1 MDYIVAAFSILA
13 LDSVY
18 LSTIGGPLFSTMVRN
33 IQKEDMKIDMY
44 GVIGSYILLVLVLY
58 KFIIMERRSPSDAF
72 ILGLCVYGVFDFTN
86 IAIFKNYKWIPAIV
100 DTLWGGILFYI
111 VTYITY
117 KILSIKYYL

>member
-1 MDYIVAAFSILA
+1 MDYIIAAFSMLA
-13 LDSVY
+13 LDSIY
-18 LSTIGGPLFSTMVRN
+18 LSSIGGSLFSKMVRN

-86 IAIFKNYKWIPAIV
+86 IAIFKNYKWIAAIV
-100 DTLWGGILFYI
+100 DTLWGGILFYTA
-111 VTYITY
+111 TYITY
-117 KILSIKYYL
+117 KILSIKY

>member
-1 MDYIVAAFSILA
+1 MDYIVAAFSMLA
-13 LDSVY
+13 LDSIY
-18 LSTIGGPLFSTMVRN
+18 LSSIGGSLFSKMVRN

-86 IAIFKNYKWIPAIV
+86 LAIFKNYKWIPAIV

>member
-1 MDYIVAAFSILA
+1 MDYIVAAFSMLA
-13 LDSVY
+13 LDSIY
-18 LSTIGGPLFSTMVRN
+18 LSSIGGSLFSKMVRN

>member
-1 MDYIVAAFSILA
+1 MDYIVAAFSMLA

-18 LSTIGGPLFSTMVRN
+18 LSSIGGSLFNKMVRN
-33 IQKEDMKIDMY
+33 IQNEDMKIDMY
-44 GVIGSYILLVLVLY
+44 GVVGSYILLVLVLY
-58 KFIIMERRSPSDAF
+58 KFIIMDRRSPSDAF

-100 DTLWGGILFYI
+100 DTLWGGVLFYT

-117 KILSIKYYL
+117 KILSIKY

>member
-1 MDYIVAAFSILA
+1 MDYIVAAFSMLA

-18 LSTIGGPLFSTMVRN
+18 LSSIGGSLFSKMVRN

>member
-1 MDYIVAAFSILA
+1 MDYIVAAFSMLA
-13 LDSVY
+13 LDSIY
-18 LSTIGGPLFSTMVRN
+18 LSSIGGSLFSKMVRN

-86 IAIFKNYKWIPAIV
+86 IAIFKNYKWIAAIV
-100 DTLWGGILFYI
+100 DTLWGGILFYTA
-111 VTYITY
+111 TYITY
-117 KILSIKYYL
+117 KILSIKY

>member
-1 MDYIVAAFSILA
+1 MDYIVAAFSMLA
-13 LDSVY
+13 LDSIY
-18 LSTIGGPLFSTMVRN
+18 LSSIGGSLFSKMVRN

-100 DTLWGGILFYI
+100 DTLWGGILFYT

-117 KILSIKYYL
+117 KILRI

>member
-1 MDYIVAAFSILA
+1 MDYIIAAFSMLA
-13 LDSVY
+13 LDSIY
-18 LSTIGGPLFSTMVRN
+18 LSSIGGSLFSKMVRN

-117 KILSIKYYL
+117 KILSIKY